1 MMKLAVLIAFLLI
14 SKFASGEPMHHCSAE
29 AINQA
34 QKLLDFH
41 FGPDNRIE
49 IDKHVA
55 VLKPI
60 KNPAGKGKF
69 DVLEIYGHIY
79 KGTYRMRFIYAQID
93 NQCLLIGQEILEL
106 TNL

>member
-1 MMKLAVLIAFLLI
+1 MIKLAVLIAFLLL
-14 SKFASGEPMHHCSAE
+14 SKLASGEPVHPCSAE
-29 AINQA
+29 AADQA
-34 QKLLDFH
+34 KKLLDFH
-41 FGPDNRIE
+41 FGLDDRTE

-93 NQCLLIGQEILEL
+93 DQCLLIGQEILEL